1 MVLALTL
8 SSSSNSSLVS
18 RSTMDFAFSRT
29 ALVEVCTCLTA
40 VDAIIVAVIAVERPE
55 LVDFVLE
62 SGQDA
67 GWAVF

>member
-1 MVLALTL
+1 
-8 SSSSNSSLVS
+8 
-18 RSTMDFAFSRT
+18 MDFAFSRT